1 MDGMG
6 ESQQKW
12 GKNAFGVSFLGEG
25 RIIWQCQNYHIKLS
39 MWTLVTMSYTKEILG
54 GVFKCSL
61 TSFPQS
67 PPRGGVD
74 FRQNCNTEISG
85 VNVSVQKK
93 IPLILVHFITYSVL
107 KILIF
112 FLEWKLRKLFKL
124 EAKLNRL

>member
-1 MDGMG
+1 MKGAG
-6 ESQQKW
+6 ETTKNGKYKLSFGGTVWMAWVKDSQQKW

-54 GVFKCSL
+54 RVFKCSL

-93 IPLILVHFITYSVL
+93 IPLILVHFIT
-107 KILIF
+107 
-112 FLEWKLRKLFKL
+112 
-124 EAKLNRL
+124 

>member
-6 ESQQKW
+6 ERQPAEV
-12 GKNAFGVSFLGEG
+12 GKKCLWSRFFGG
-25 RIIWQCQNYHIKLS
+25 RKDNLWQCQNYHIKLS

-54 GVFKCSL
+54 RVFKCSL

-93 IPLILVHFITYSVL
+93 IPLILVHFIT
-107 KILIF
+107 
-112 FLEWKLRKLFKL
+112 
-124 EAKLNRL
+124 